1 MQPERRPAAR
11 QRGFTLIEAII
22 VIVVMGGIIAGVSV
36 FIVPA
41 VRAYLD
47 SAARADL
54 AARADIA
61 LRRMARDLADALP
74 NSVRIVSTASSTTME
89 LIPTTGAARYQTEG
103 AGALAFGTADTSF
116 NLVGASLTVSAN
128 QNLVWYN
135 LGPLVPDANA
145 YAAVSSSSNRRVASN
160 AAGPATT
167 ITLASNPGLPVSLMA
182 PPFRVYAVG
191 TPVTYRCDLTARTLT
206 RYSGYGFVAAQPD
219 PPATGSSALLAKG
232 VTDCSFTYE
241 GLVVAFR
248 AGTVNLR
255 LSLQADT
262 MLGTETVRL
271 FRAVHVDNLP

>member
-1 MQPERRPAAR
+1 M
-11 QRGFTLIEAII
+11 

-61 LRRMARDLADALP
+61 LRRMARDLSDALP
-74 NSVRIVSTASSTTME
+74 NSVRITSTASTATLE
-89 LIPTTGAARYQTEG
+89 LIPMTGAARYQTEG
-103 AGALAFGTADTSF
+103 AGALLFGTPATSF
-116 NLVGASLTVSAN
+116 NLVGAGLTVSAS
-128 QNLVWYN
+128 QHLVWYN
-135 LGPLVPDANA
+135 LGPLVPDADA
-145 YAAVSSSSNRRVASN
+145 YAAVSASSNRRVASN
-160 AAGPATT
+160 AAGTT
-167 ITLASNPGLPVSLMA
+167 TSLTLAANPGLPVSLMA
-182 PPFRVYAVG
+182 PPFRVYAVS

-206 RYSGYGFVAAQPD
+206 RYSGYGFQAAQPD
-219 PPATGSSALLAKG
+219 PPSSGSSALLAKG
-232 VTDCSFTYE
+232 VTGCSFTYE
-241 GLVVAFR
+241 GFVIAFR

-255 LSLQADT
+255 LTLQGDT

>member
-145 YAAVSSSSNRRVASN
+145 YAAVSSSNRRVASN